1 MEQTSFVE
9 VEIAVIGLLV
19 LAIFVGIVTK
29 RLRVPYTVG
38 LVLFGLAITPL
49 THWEIDLGGEVI
61 LALLVPPLVFE
72 AAFHIKFEQLQ
83 RDLGLILLLAVP
95 GVLLT
100 TWMVGWMLSVS
111 MPSLSYPL
119 ALVFGALVSAT
130 DPVAVVALFRALGAP
145 KRLQILLEGES
156 LFNDGTAIVV
166 FNLVLAQALA
176 GHGSLDLGE
185 AVIQFIEVA
194 GGGLFIGLALGLLV
208 SVVIHRV
215 DDHLIETTL
224 TTVLAYGAYLVA
236 EHFFHVSGVL
246 AVVMAGLVN
255 GNVGP
260 KGMSP
265 TTRLTLLNFWE
276 YAAFLANTFVFLLIG
291 LQVDLPLMWAHRWE
305 VLQAIAAV
313 LLTRFVLVF
322 GLSLFYRRALPMR
335 WAVVL
340 FWGGLRGAI
349 SLALALGLPYAL
361 GPERDT
367 LQALAFG
374 VVLFTLL
381 VQGLTIQPLI
391 RYLGLVGHAEEEE
404 EFLRLRGRLHAAR
417 AAFERI
423 RSLYERG
430 LLTEASYRVIRPALE
445 QRQQRLQ
452 RALEELLRRNPTL
465 GMEELHLA
473 QQEALQA
480 QRMALHDLFI
490 AGLVPEDVYA
500 TLISEL
506 DQALVEQDV
515 PPWPGWGLRRSE
527 NEPPIVALLNV
538 VVQEDDLPKVIAGLA
553 AVGVPVIDLEAQG
566 GFMQRRRHV
575 LLVPVPQGQLAA
587 ILQVLE
593 NTCQERMD
601 WAWRPWSPRFPI
613 PIPRRVVVGGAS
625 VFIFP
630 VERYEEV

>member
-49 THWEIDLGGEVI
+49 THWQVELGGEVI

-72 AAFHIKFEQLQ
+72 AAFHIKFEQLL

-100 TWMVGWMLSVS
+100 TWLVGWMLSVS
-111 MPSLSYPL
+111 MPGLSLPL

-166 FNLVLAQALA
+166 FNLVLVQALA
-176 GHGSLDLGE
+176 GQGSLDLST
-185 AVIQFIEVA
+185 AVVQFIEVA

-208 SVVIHRV
+208 SAVIHRV

-224 TTVLAYGAYLVA
+224 TTVLAYGSYLVA

-313 LLTRFVLVF
+313 LLTRFLLVF
-322 GLSLFYRRALPMR
+322 GLSLFYRRALPVR
-335 WAVVL
+335 WAAVL

-361 GPERDT
+361 GPERGT

-430 LLTEASYRVIRPALE
+430 LLTEATYRVIRPVLE

-452 RALEELLRRNPTL
+452 RALEELLNRNPTL

-515 PPWPGWGLRRSE
+515 PPWPGWGLRRGE
-527 NEPPIVALLNV
+527 HEPPIVALLNV

-553 AVGVPVIDLEAQG
+553 ALGVPVIDLEAQG
-566 GFMQRRRHV
+566 GFMQRRRRV
-575 LLVPVPQGQLAA
+575 LLIPVPQGQLED
-587 ILQVLE
+587 IIHVLKT
-593 NTCQERMD
+593 TCKERMD
-601 WAWRPWSPRFPI
+601 WAWRPWRAALPL
-613 PIPRRVVVGGAS
+613 PIPRRVTVGGAN

>member
-49 THWEIDLGGEVI
+49 THWQVDLGGEVI

-72 AAFHIKFEQLQ
+72 AAFHIKFEQLL

-100 TWMVGWMLSVS
+100 TWMVGWLLSVS
-111 MPSLSYPL
+111 MPGLSLPL

-176 GHGSLDLGE
+176 GQGSLDLGT
-185 AVIQFIEVA
+185 AVVQFIEVA

-208 SVVIHRV
+208 SAVIHRV

-313 LLTRFVLVF
+313 LLTRFLLVF
-322 GLSLFYRRALPMR
+322 GLSLFYRRALPVR
-335 WAVVL
+335 WAAVL

-349 SLALALGLPYAL
+349 SLALALGLPYEL
-361 GPERDT
+361 GPARGT

-430 LLTEASYRVIRPALE
+430 LLTEATYRVIRPVLE
-445 QRQQRLQ
+445 QRQHRLQ
-452 RALEELLRRNPTL
+452 RALEELLNRNPTL

-515 PPWPGWGLRRSE
+515 PPWPGWGLRRGE
-527 NEPPIVALLNV
+527 HEPPIVALLNV

-553 AVGVPVIDLEAQG
+553 ALGVPVIDLEAQG
-566 GFMQRRRHV
+566 GFMQRRRRV
-575 LLVPVPQGQLAA
+575 LLIPVPQGQLDD
-587 ILQVLE
+587 IIHVLKT
-593 NTCQERMD
+593 TCKERMD
-601 WAWRPWSPRFPI
+601 WAWRPWRAALPL
-613 PIPRRVVVGGAS
+613 PIPRRVTVGGAN